1 MKKNSE
7 TKRSKTARD
16 IERESEREKENTI
29 IKVCNEGED
38 ACNKDMCV

>member
-1 MKKNSE
+1 MKKQRNE
-7 TKRSKTARD
+7 KSKTARD